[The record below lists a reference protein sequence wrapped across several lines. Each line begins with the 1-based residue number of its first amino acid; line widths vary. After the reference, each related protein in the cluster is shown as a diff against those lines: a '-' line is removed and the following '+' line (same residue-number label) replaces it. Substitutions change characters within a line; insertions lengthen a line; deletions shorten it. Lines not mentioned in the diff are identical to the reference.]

1 MSTGAAAPRQDA
13 DHSARLPSGRPP
25 WPSHLQLVVK
35 VSKFCNLRCRY
46 CYEFPS
52 LGDRTAMSV
61 PQVRTLIRH
70 VGEWLADQPGR
81 EADFVWH
88 GGEPLLMPGSF
99 YHEVKQAQQ
108 EFLEPAG
115 VPYANSVQTNL
126 YRLTDDDIT
135 LMRDV
140 FDEVGVSVDLVGGQR
155 VNTAGRSAQPRIL
168 SHMQQLRDAGV
179 PFGCI
184 TVLSRATAPHVAA
197 IHRFFEDTDLGF
209 RLLPIYRTGY
219 AGQQAAHELDA
230 AEIVEA
236 LKTVTD
242 RWLSSDSFIRV
253 EPIHGYA
260 AHVLHALSGERRSYY
275 DKEHGETIFI
285 VDTDGSVYSNGDA
298 YDPALRHG
306 NIFTDT
312 VPRMRR
318 SPGFAEALRQSRRRV
333 LDTCTGCRF
342 HGSCTGF
349 FSAESTPEQ
358 RWQDPLT
365 GRLLC
370 GVALPVQ
377 RYIEERLTALGLV
390 DTVSRRLDR
399 TLLQQRAV
407 G

>member
-1 MSTGAAAPRQDA
+1 MSTEAAQHPAPALRA
-13 DHSARLPSGRPP
+13 EGTSRP

-61 PQVRTLIRH
+61 PQVRALIRH

-88 GGEPLLMPGSF
+88 GGEPLLMPPDF
-99 YHEVKQAQQ
+99 YHEVRQAQK

-115 VPYANSVQTNL
+115 IPYGNSVQTNL
-126 YRLTDDDIT
+126 YRLTDDDIA

-140 FDEVGVSVDLVGGQR
+140 FDEVGVSVDLVGGHR
-155 VNTAGRSAQPRIL
+155 VTAAGRPAQPRIL
-168 SHMQQLRDAGV
+168 TNMQRLRDAGV

-209 RLLPIYRTGY
+209 RLLPVYRTGFP
-219 AGQQAAHELDA
+219 GQQAAHELTP
-230 AEIVEA
+230 AEIVTA

-253 EPIHGYA
+253 EPIDGYA
-260 AHVLHALSGERRSYY
+260 ANVLHALTGENRSLY
-275 DKEHGETIFI
+275 DKERGETIFI

-306 NIFTDT
+306 NIFTDS
-312 VPRMRR
+312 VDRMRR
-318 SPGFAEALRQSRRRV
+318 SPGFGEALRQSRRRV
-333 LDTCTGCRF
+333 QETCTGCRF
-342 HGSCTGF
+342 HGSCSGF
-349 FSAESTPEQ
+349 FAAESTPEQ
-358 RWQDPLT
+358 RWRDPAT
-365 GRLLC
+365 GRAVC
-370 GVALPVQ
+370 GVAQPVQ
-377 RYIEERLTALGLV
+377 RYIEKRLTEFGLV

-399 TLLQQRAV
+399 SLLRDRALD
-407 G
+407 